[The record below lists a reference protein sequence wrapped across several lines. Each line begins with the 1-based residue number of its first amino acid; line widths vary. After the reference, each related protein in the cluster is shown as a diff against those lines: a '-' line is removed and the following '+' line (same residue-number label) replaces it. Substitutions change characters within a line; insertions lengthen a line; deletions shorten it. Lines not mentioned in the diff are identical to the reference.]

1 MDKAVDCGDNREYNY
16 SMQSTTPRFVF
27 GGVDLYKTLRVGLV
41 MALGTLLTY
50 FLSTV
55 IPAMH
60 VDGGSALTITIVT
73 TLLEAARR
81 WATNYQG

>member
-1 MDKAVDCGDNREYNY
+1 MNSN
-16 SMQSTTPRFVF
+16 TPRFSF
-27 GGVDLYKTLRVGLV
+27 GGVDLYKTLRLGLV

-50 FLSTV
+50 VISTV

-60 VDGGSALTITIVT
+60 VDGNSALLLTVIG
-73 TLLEAARR
+73 TLLEGARR